1 MSILIIRLL
10 QALPYVNL
18 TLFNMLS
25 DKINFPLESA
35 HRRHKLSKRS
45 F

>member
-1 MSILIIRLL
+1 MIL

-25 DKINFPLESA
+25 DKINFSLESA
-35 HRRHKLSKRS
+35 HR
-45 F
+45 